1 MACSTCNK
9 KRNIKLKQSLNADE
23 NGDFSELIKNAQ
35 TNHTFFS
42 GKLGKLFLFLILL
55 FCAITPIINLVA
67 MYVFYLAVYGKN
79 IKKQKDVTKHTN
91 TDETE

>member
-9 KRNIKLKQSLNADE
+9 KRNIKLKQSLNSNE
-23 NGDFSELIKNAQ
+23 NGNLSEMIESAQ
-35 TNHTFFS
+35 ENHYIFKGKIGKFF
-42 GKLGKLFLFLILL
+42 FFLILL
-55 FCAITPIINLVA
+55 VCALTPIINFA
-67 MYVFYLAVYGKN
+67 AAYVFYLAVYGKN